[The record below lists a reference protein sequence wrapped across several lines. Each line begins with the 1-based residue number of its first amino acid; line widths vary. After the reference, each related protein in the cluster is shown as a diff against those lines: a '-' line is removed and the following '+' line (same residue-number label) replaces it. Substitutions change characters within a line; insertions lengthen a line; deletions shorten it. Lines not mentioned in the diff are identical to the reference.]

1 MQLAVRLIAVLVMLA
16 SHTVSA
22 DEPSP
27 ALAKDL
33 QKLAESSPG
42 AKALLAKTP
51 RPGAL
56 KFFGELGYHAAEASG
71 WSFER
76 MLAEFPALC
85 FEGQLVAAVHAEDG
99 KHYVIYTTDGLGPF
113 AGTVS
118 SRDGFVWLD
127 RGKSAQLKEVAAYY
141 RYSVIDD
148 IRGDILVASFSPRI
162 MSDAAVR
169 SVYTSHL
176 YIHDGHIEALKHVTE
191 EYPIRAEQSK
201 EGQ

>member
-1 MQLAVRLIAVLVMLA
+1 MQLAVRFIAVLVMLA
-16 SHTVSA
+16 SHAVSA

-33 QKLAESSPG
+33 QKLTESSPG

-51 RPGAL
+51 RPGAM

-76 MLAEFPALC
+76 MQSEFPALC
-85 FEGQLVAAVHAEDG
+85 SEGRLVATVHAEDG
-99 KHYVIYTTDGLGPF
+99 QHYVIYTTDGLGPF

-118 SRDGFVWLD
+118 SREGFVWLEC
-127 RGKSAQLKEVAAYY
+127 GKSAQLKEMAVYY

-148 IRGDILVASFSPRI
+148 IRGDILVATFSPRI
-162 MSDAAVR
+162 VRDATVR
-169 SVYTSHL
+169 TVFISHL
-176 YIHDGHIEALKHVTE
+176 YIHDGHIEVLKHVTE
-191 EYPIRAEQSK
+191 EYPILSK
-201 EGQ
+201 